1 MGNTLPLVPSV
12 PNYRFSSVLNGVQ
25 YIFDVR
31 WNTRDEAWYFD
42 LLSEDETPIRSGIKI
57 VLGTSLG
64 ASSTAAF
71 FQNNILVA
79 LDLSKA
85 GRDAELDDL
94 GTRVRVFWS
103 SIDDLATGLS

>member
-1 MGNTLPLVPSV
+1 MLS
-12 PNYRFSSVLNGVQ
+12 GVQ

-31 WNTRDEAWYFD
+31 WNARDAAWYFD
-42 LLSEDETPIRSGIKI
+42 LLAEDETPIRSGIKI

-64 ASSTAAF
+64 SSSTAAF

-79 LDLSKA
+79 VDLSNG

-94 GTRVRVFWS
+94 GTRVRLLWS
-103 SIDDLATGLS
+103 SLDDLALS